1 MNGVLVVDKP
11 EGITSNKV
19 IHEVK
24 RLLNTR
30 KAGHNG
36 TLDPFAT
43 GVLSVFLNG
52 ATKAIPF
59 VDDRYKMYEAELTL
73 GIETDTLDKTGKV
86 ITSKRINKLTNS
98 EIFNVFQEF
107 SGEIHQVPP
116 MFSALKHNGRRL
128 YEIARK
134 GIIVDREPR
143 LVEIAELELIKF
155 DLPLIRFF
163 VKCSKGTYIRSLAF
177 DIANKL
183 GHGGHLSYLR
193 RLQNG
198 VFDLKDTVSMEDLII
213 GNIKLLSIEN
223 VLKNLKTI
231 DVGKELSAYILNGK
245 QISKIDLLGYKLPSF
260 NVGEKLKVLN
270 NSKIVSIVK
279 ALVNSN
285 DLGKLEDDRE
295 VFKLLRVFNNFI

>member
-43 GVLSVFLNG
+43 GVLPVFLNG

-59 VDDRYKMYEAELTL
+59 VDDRYKIYEAELTL

-86 ITSKRINKLTNS
+86 ISSKPINKLTNS
-98 EIFNVFQEF
+98 EIFDVFKEF
-107 SGEIHQVPP
+107 RGEIHQVPP

-134 GIIVDREPR
+134 GIIIDREPR

-213 GNIKLLSIEN
+213 GKIKLFSIEN

-231 DVGKELSAYILNGK
+231 DIGKELSAYILNGK
-245 QISKIDLLGYKLPSF
+245 QISKIDLLGYELPSF